1 MPLVSSEDI
10 TKSLK
15 LQKYGP
21 FGVHIAN
28 ALLNVLKIKNINE
41 LYDRYNHLNSLDF
54 VNAILDDLGI
64 VLEISPT
71 DIKRLPRQGPFIAI
85 ANHPLGAI
93 DGLIMLKLLLTYNP
107 ESKILANFILKKIEP
122 ITDCVC
128 AVNPFEAR
136 KDVFSSS
143 SGIRQALKQV
153 AEGKPLGI
161 FPAGEVSMRQSRF
174 YGEIIDKPWE
184 LSALKLIKKANV
196 PAVPIYFHA
205 KNSNIFYFLSALN
218 GQIRTASLPSEVV
231 KAKNKK
237 VVVRIGLPISLE
249 EQAEYIDIKAY
260 GNFLRS
266 KTYLLKEPFKLQIK
280 LDIKR
285 FLPTLEQA
293 ISTEPLAKVSDIF
306 NQLEMNGSLLFCKG
320 DYEIFFARLNSYP
333 ELINELG
340 RLRELTFR
348 DVGEGTS
355 KSLDIDVFDFHYH
368 HLLLWDKKNKQ
379 IVGAYRMALGN
390 EVYSIY
396 GKKGFYLTKLF
407 KMKGEMKEVLSQSIE
422 MGRAFIQKS
431 YQNKPFPLFILWQ
444 GIAAVTQKYPEHK
457 YLIGA
462 ASISS
467 SYSFYS
473 RAMMVE
479 YLKNHQLD
487 KELAPF
493 ITPKVPFKYKLKKD
507 DINIKTS
514 DIKKIDKLI
523 EEIEPTGA
531 KLPIL
536 IKKYLWHNA
545 KVLGFNVDPAFN
557 DAIDVLIYM
566 KIEDIDKE
574 KFGV

>member
-1 MPLVSSEDI
+1 MALVSKEDLA
-10 TKSLK
+10 KSLK
-15 LQKYGP
+15 LEKYGP
-21 FGVHIAN
+21 LGIHIAN
-28 ALLNVLKIKNINE
+28 SLLKALKIKDINE
-41 LYDRYNHLNSLDF
+41 LYDRYNHLSSLDF

-64 VLEISPT
+64 TLEISST
-71 DIKRLPRQGPFIAI
+71 DMKRLPKSGPFVIV

-93 DGLIMLKLLLTYNP
+93 DGLIMLKILLTHNP

-122 ITDCVC
+122 IAHCVC
-128 AVNPFEAR
+128 AVNPFETR

-143 SGIRQALKQV
+143 AGIRQALTQIS
-153 AEGKPLGI
+153 EGKPLGI
-161 FPAGEVSMRQSRF
+161 FPAGEVSMRNFGF
-174 YGEIIDKPWE
+174 YGEVTDKVWE
-184 LSALKLIKKANV
+184 VSALKLIKKAHV
-196 PAVPIYFHA
+196 PVVPIYFHA
-205 KNSNIFYFLSALN
+205 KNSNFFYWLSALN
-218 GQIRTASLPSEVV
+218 GHLRTATLPSEVV
-231 KAKNKK
+231 NAKNKK
-237 VVVRIGLPISLE
+237 VIVRIGQPISIIEQE
-249 EQAEYIDIKAY
+249 EIKDITIYGEY
-260 GNFLRS
+260 LRQ
-266 KTYLLKEPFKLQIK
+266 KTYLLKEPFKNKKRIGVKK
-280 LDIKR
+280 LFPIIEK
-285 FLPTLEQA
+285 A
-293 ISTEPLAKVSDIF
+293 ISTQTLVSANDVF
-306 NQLEMNGSLLFCKG
+306 QKLKQEGTLLFCKG
-320 DYEIFFARLNSYP
+320 DYEIFFTKLDKYP

-348 DVGEGTS
+348 DVGEGTL
-355 KSLDIDVFDFHYH
+355 KSLDIDVFDLHYH
-368 HLLLWDKKNKQ
+368 HLILWDTKNNE
-379 IVGAYRMALGN
+379 IVGAYRMALGSD
-390 EVYSIY
+390 VYKVY
-396 GKKGFYLTKLF
+396 GKKGFYMTKLF
-407 KMKGEMKEVLSQSIE
+407 KMKGEMKGILSQSIE

-444 GIAAVTQKYPEHK
+444 GIAAVAQKHPEHK

-487 KELAPF
+487 KELAKF

-566 KIEDIDKE
+566 KIEDIDRD